1 MTSDRQCLMP
11 STDDPV
17 AAHLE
22 DLRQSNYSPSTIRER
37 ARILAT
43 LPHPISLDR
52 KAVQAWWAQRQTK
65 ANGDPRAASSLS
77 GEASHV
83 REFWRWCRREGLLD
97 HNPADWLTRVRQ
109 SHTKAVV
116 VTEGDLYRIIHD
128 APDDIRRMI
137 ALGGLAGLRSS
148 EIGALTW
155 ENIDHANSVLWVREG
170 KGLKDRSVPLSG
182 GLLAELGDPGTGPV
196 VGRTMTGKAV
206 SAALGRYMRAR
217 GVDLTAHKLRARY
230 ITRFIA
236 ATGDAVAAAEVA
248 GHSGVG
254 TIMRYAVA
262 SSDTMR
268 RGAEAAGRIG

>member
-1 MTSDRQCLMP
+1 MTA
-11 STDDPV
+11 DPI
-17 AAHLE
+17 ADHLA
-22 DLRQSNYSPSTIRER
+22 DLRQANYSDATLRER
-37 ARILAT
+37 ARVLAT
-43 LPHPISLDR
+43 LPHPTELDR
-52 KAVQAWWAQRQTK
+52 ETVQAWWASRVTK
-65 ANGDPRAASSLS
+65 ADGNPRAASSLS

-83 REFWRWCRREGLLD
+83 REFWKWCRRQGVLD

-109 SHTKAVV
+109 THTKAIV
-116 VTEGDLYRIIHD
+116 VTEGDLYRIFQD
-128 APDDIRRMI
+128 APDDLRRMI
-137 ALGGLAGLRSS
+137 ALGGMAGLRSS
-148 EIGALTW
+148 EIAAVTW
-155 ENIDHANSVLWVREG
+155 ENIDRANGVLWVRDG
-170 KGLKDRSVPLSG
+170 KGGKDRSVPLSG
-182 GLLAELGDPGTGPV
+182 GLLAELGDPEVGPI

-206 SAALGRYMRAR
+206 SAAVGRYMRAH

-248 GHSGVG
+248 GHAGIG